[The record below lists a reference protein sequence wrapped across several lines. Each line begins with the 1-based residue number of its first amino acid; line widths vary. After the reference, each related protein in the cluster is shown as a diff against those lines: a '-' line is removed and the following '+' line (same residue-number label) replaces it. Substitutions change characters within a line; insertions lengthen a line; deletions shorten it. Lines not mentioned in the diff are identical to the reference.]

1 MSDSKTPS
9 IKVLAISGSLR
20 AASYNG
26 ALVAGLKEL
35 APEEV
40 DVEIYGDVGSLPHF
54 SEDLEGDNTP
64 AEVIEL
70 RRRLGKA
77 DAVLI
82 STPEYNG
89 GMPGALKNLIDWA
102 SRPYGQSSFAG
113 KPVAVTGTSVSP
125 YGAQRAQ
132 EQLLSVLSAVG
143 AVTVGEAHPVGSAP
157 EVFAGDGSITD
168 TGVVDLVKQL
178 LSDLADAVAVGG
190 AIGYQ
195 GQSDCPKYYRVI
207 LGDEH
212 NAGSCARASEK

>member
-1 MSDSKTPS
+1 MSNSKGPG
-9 IKVLAISGSLR
+9 IKILAISGSLR

-26 ALVAGLKEL
+26 ALVAAAKKL

-64 AEVIEL
+64 AAVIEL
-70 RRRLGKA
+70 RRRLHET
-77 DAVLI
+77 DAVFI

-89 GMPGALKNLIDWA
+89 GTPGALKNLIDWA

-132 EQLLSVLSAVG
+132 EQLLPVLRAVG
-143 AVTVGEAHPVGSAP
+143 AVTVGEAHPVGPAP
-157 EVFAGDGSITD
+157 EVFAPDGSITD
-168 TGVVDLVKQL
+168 PAVVDLVKQL
-178 LSDLADAVAVGG
+178 LSDLRDSVALGAVGE
-190 AIGYQ
+190 AH
-195 GQSDCPKYYRVI
+195 V
-207 LGDEH
+207 
-212 NAGSCARASEK
+212 RAA

>member
-1 MSDSKTPS
+1 MSETKTPS

-26 ALVAGLKEL
+26 ALVAGVKEL
-35 APEEV
+35 APDEI
-40 DVEIYGDVGSLPHF
+40 DVAIYSDVGSLPHF
-54 SEDLEGDNTP
+54 SEDLEGVNTP

-70 RRRLGKA
+70 RRRLGEA

-113 KPVAVTGTSVSP
+113 VPVAVTGTSVSP

-132 EQLLSVLSAVG
+132 EQLLPVLRAAG
-143 AVTVGEAHPVGSAP
+143 AVTVGEAHPVGPAA
-157 EVFAGDGSITD
+157 EVFAADGSITD
-168 TGVVDLVKQL
+168 AGVVDLVKGL
-178 LSDLADAVAVGG
+178 LSG
-190 AIGYQ
+190 
-195 GQSDCPKYYRVI
+195 
-207 LGDEH
+207 LGDWGGGGE
-212 NAGSCARASEK
+212 AGEVLVGAA

>member
-1 MSDSKTPS
+1 MSNAKAPPVR
-9 IKVLAISGSLR
+9 ILAISGSLR

-26 ALVAGLKEL
+26 ALVAAAKDL

-64 AEVIEL
+64 AAVIEL
-70 RRRLGKA
+70 RRKLGEA

-102 SRPYGQSSFAG
+102 SRPHGESSFAG

-132 EQLLSVLSAVG
+132 EQLLPVLRAVG
-143 AVTVGEAHPVGSAP
+143 AVTVGEAHPVGPAP

-168 TGVVDLVKQL
+168 AGVVDLLEQL
-178 LSDLADAVAVGG
+178 LSDLRDAVADGEAQV
-190 AIGYQ
+190 A
-195 GQSDCPKYYRVI
+195 
-207 LGDEH
+207 
-212 NAGSCARASEK
+212 AA

>member
-1 MSDSKTPS
+1 MSNSKMPG
-9 IKVLAISGSLR
+9 IKILAISGSLR

-70 RRRLGKA
+70 RRRLHEA

-102 SRPYGQSSFAG
+102 SRPYGESSFAG
-113 KPVAVTGTSVSP
+113 VPVAVTGTSVSP
-125 YGAQRAQ
+125 YGAQLAQ
-132 EQLLSVLSAVG
+132 EQLLPVLRAVG
-143 AVTVGEAHPVGSAP
+143 AVTVGEAHPVGLAQD
-157 EVFAGDGSITD
+157 VFASDGSITD
-168 TGVVDLVKQL
+168 AGVVDLMKGL
-178 LSDLADAVAVGG
+178 LSDLAAAAPAGEASVA
-190 AIGYQ
+190 Q
-195 GQSDCPKYYRVI
+195 
-207 LGDEH
+207 
-212 NAGSCARASEK
+212 ARAA

>member
-1 MSDSKTPS
+1 MNDTKTPS

-64 AEVIEL
+64 AAVIEL
-70 RRRLGKA
+70 RRRLHEA

-102 SRPYGQSSFAG
+102 SRPYGESSFAG
-113 KPVAVTGTSVSP
+113 VPVAVTGTSVSP
-125 YGAQRAQ
+125 YGAQLAQ
-132 EQLLSVLSAVG
+132 EQLLPVLRAVG
-143 AVTVGEAHPVGSAP
+143 AVTVGEAHPVGPAP
-157 EVFAGDGSITD
+157 EVFASDGSITD
-168 TGVVDLVKQL
+168 AGVVDLMKGL
-178 LSDLADAVAVGG
+178 LSDLAAAAPAGEASVA
-190 AIGYQ
+190 Q
-195 GQSDCPKYYRVI
+195 
-207 LGDEH
+207 
-212 NAGSCARASEK
+212 ARAA